1 MLSRRVIIHN
11 ESEILEDSLRD
22 VSWDEV
28 RSVRNIEL
36 KITDWWALKDLTMS
50 QEKKDYRKF
59 LRDLPQDYEN
69 ANAAADALNE
79 RQKPE

>member
-1 MLSRRVIIHN
+1 MIPRKMVRDGVVSYIDTDWRAVREQRDYLLS
-11 ESEILEDSLRD
+11 
-22 VSWDEV
+22 
-28 RSVRNIEL
+28 
-36 KITDWWALKDLTMS
+36 ITDWWALKDLTMS

>member
-1 MLSRRVIIHN
+1 MVRDGVVSYIDTDWRAVREQRDYLLS
-11 ESEILEDSLRD
+11 
-22 VSWDEV
+22 
-28 RSVRNIEL
+28 
-36 KITDWWALKDLTMS
+36 ITDWWALKDLTMS

>member
-1 MLSRRVIIHN
+1 LIPRKMVRDGVVSYIDTDWRAVREQRDYLLS
-11 ESEILEDSLRD
+11 
-22 VSWDEV
+22 
-28 RSVRNIEL
+28 
-36 KITDWWALKDLTMS
+36 ITDWWALKDLTMS

>member
-1 MLSRRVIIHN
+1 MIPRKMVRDGVVSYIDTDWRAVREQRDYLLSV
-11 ESEILEDSLRD
+11 
-22 VSWDEV
+22 
-28 RSVRNIEL
+28 
-36 KITDWWALKDLTMS
+36 TDWWALKDLTMS

-69 ANAAADALNE
+69 ANDAADALNE